1 MCVFEYWFLLCSVDT
16 DGERH
21 VVAFNAMLK
30 KIDFTADMS
39 RYWWQDPVFVGAVLL
54 AMLLHVIVLLMQ
66 FAMPEPSEQSTKEI
80 AIAVR
85 PSHEPVPNADFLAQ
99 EDQQGSGKFRQAHR
113 MSSQT
118 PTPMQQDATTGDA
131 QMETLE
137 KIQQQRELKFE
148 EKVLMTVLSWQKQA
162 EESQRKKALEQL
174 QSQFQAKAAMVA
186 SLEAQYLQRQQ
197 DFSRQQSIKTVD
209 GIQAKKDASAAYL
222 DKFREKVE
230 LYGNRYY
237 PEQAKQQHLKGEV
250 RLMVILNAQGGIRA
264 IRLIESSGHTIL
276 DEAAKASVRRGAPFG
291 RFDANMKDISEL
303 RIVRTWRFDPA
314 EAEFEEH

>member
-1 MCVFEYWFLLCSVDT
+1 
-16 DGERH
+16 
-21 VVAFNAMLK
+21 MLNK
-30 KIDFTADMS
+30 RSLSIEPFH
-39 RYWWQDPVFVGAVLL
+39 YWWQDRVFIAATILAILLHIFVLL
-54 AMLLHVIVLLMQ
+54 IH
-66 FAMPEPSEQSTKEI
+66 FAMPSPSERSTKEI
-80 AIAVR
+80 AISIR
-85 PSHEPVPNADFLAQ
+85 PSNEPVVQADFLAQ
-99 EDQQGSGKFRQAHR
+99 ADQHGSGAFREAHR
-113 MSSQT
+113 TSSDT
-118 PTPMQQDATTGDA
+118 PNPMLSDASTGNA
-131 QMETLE
+131 ELETLQ

-148 EKVLMTVLSWQKQA
+148 EKVLMTVLSWQKQTDA
-162 EESQRKKALEQL
+162 SQRKKELEQL

-197 DFSRQQSIKTVD
+197 DFSRQQKIKTLD

-237 PEQAKQQHLKGEV
+237 PEEAKQQQLRGEV

-264 IRLIESSGHTIL
+264 IRLLESSGHSIL

-291 RFDANMKDISEL
+291 HFDANMKDISEL

-314 EAEFEEH
+314 EAEFEVH